1 MHDYT
6 LFHPH
11 GATAKEVLD
20 IGERGKGIG
29 IGCLLGSFPS
39 LQGPYKNR
47 VRTSTAWEADLR
59 ACLSVQML
67 HRFNCIRKKAQ
78 VVHDPWSLRSMV
90 AAITHCLTGPGHM
103 DNVSNVFWE
112 ENVVNTSIA
121 VGSIPIGVAG

>member
-67 HRFNCIRKKAQ
+67 YQFNSIRRIAQ
-78 VVHDPWSLRSMV
+78 VAHDPQHAVMV
-90 AAITHCLTGPGHM
+90 SCVERGGI
-103 DNVSNVFWE
+103 
-112 ENVVNTSIA
+112 VNNEGVDVLA
-121 VGSIPIGVAG
+121 V